1 MISKDISN
9 DYNILQSR
17 VNTNLYTWTSIYAL
31 TIATFAVIDE
41 GIENEV
47 LIPGIGPILVLDYAD
62 EDYHGALI
70 ASSAIMVAPYA
81 NEEVKK
87 SQIAKDV
94 TTLGATMRD
103 DFQSTRLKEQANEG
117 VLDANPDQ
125 PSITKQSWFMPAM
138 FAGFAIFGL
147 MLVRR

>member
-1 MISKDISN
+1 MV
-9 DYNILQSR
+9 LP
-17 VNTNLYTWTSIYAL
+17 LLLPLAL
-31 TIATFAVIDE
+31 V
-41 GIENEV
+41 
-47 LIPGIGPILVLDYAD
+47 
-62 EDYHGALI
+62 

-81 NEEVKK
+81 NEEIKK
-87 SQIAKDV
+87 TQVAKNV

-117 VLDANPDQ
+117 VLYENPDY

-138 FAGFAIFGL
+138 FAGLALFGL